1 VSWQL
6 CGYRLTLDGPF
17 GTWSL
22 MVRVRIRSSI
32 AGISE
37 TVAAQQSEA
46 GIAGN
51 ERLTAATGA
60 VLLAMLAVEG
70 ITVLSLDQLFPIHI
84 AVGLAL
90 IPVVL
95 LKLGS
100 TAYRMVRYY
109 VGTEPYRSRGAP
121 ELWLRLMGPVL
132 GVSAVAV
139 LASGV
144 SLIAFGRGG
153 ALGGIHN
160 VSAVIF
166 GVAVGI
172 HTLAHLKSLPQL
184 LRGDRPR
191 RSPVPGAGRRW
202 IAVAIS
208 LLTGAALASAVI
220 AADPA
225 ATTHHHHHH
234 DGGEARNG

>member
-1 VSWQL
+1 
-6 CGYRLTLDGPF
+6 
-17 GTWSL
+17 
-22 MVRVRIRSSI
+22 M
-32 AGISE
+32 
-37 TVAAQQSEA
+37 AAQQSDA
-46 GIAGN
+46 GIVGN
-51 ERLTAATGA
+51 QRLTAATGA
-60 VLLAMLAVEG
+60 VLLVMLCVEA
-70 ITVLSLDQLFPIHI
+70 ITVLSLDQFFPIHI

-109 VGTEPYRSRGAP
+109 LGTEPYRSRGAP

-144 SLIAFGRGG
+144 GLIAFGRGG
-153 ALGGIHN
+153 GIGGIHST
-160 VSAVIF
+160 SALIF
-166 GVAVGI
+166 GVTAGI
-172 HTLAHLKSLPQL
+172 HTLAHLKSLPRL

-202 IAVAIS
+202 TAVALS
-208 LLTGAALASAVI
+208 LLTGTALASAVI
-220 AADPA
+220 AVDPG
-225 ATTHHHHHH
+225 ATTHHPHHR
-234 DGGEARNG
+234 DRGEARNG